1 MKIYFVN
8 TIIKENVMNDISF
21 LKKAF
26 LLAKKARG
34 KTSPNPMVGCVIT
47 KDGKIVGEGYHKKA
61 GLPHAEIEALDKAGD
76 NAKDATLY
84 VNLEPCSHYGRT
96 PPCTDRI
103 ISSHI
108 KRVVFSNIDPNPMV
122 NGKEILE
129 KSGIKV
135 DIGLLKEEGE
145 RLNEVYFKYIKEK
158 MPFVILKVGLS
169 LDGRITSGK
178 RWITNEK
185 SRKIVHRIRS
195 YVDAIMVGKGTIIK
209 DDPYLTTRLVKGK
222 SPKRI
227 VVTTD
232 GNIPLNSHVFGMKED
247 LIIVSTIPP
256 PKEIEKKA
264 NVVIA
269 ESEDGL
275 VSPRDMLSKC
285 AKLGISSILLEG
297 GRALITSFISK
308 SLVDK
313 VILFIAPK
321 LIGERGMPMLGDI
334 EPLRLKD
341 IKIRRIGDDI
351 MLTGYL

>member
-1 MKIYFVN
+1 MSEMRANEVSDKMDDTF
-8 TIIKENVMNDISF
+8 F

-26 LLAKKARG
+26 LLAKKGEG
-34 KTSPNPMVGCVIT
+34 KTSPNPMTGCVIV
-47 KDGKIVGEGYHKKA
+47 KDNKIIGKGYHKKA
-61 GLPHAEIEALDKAGD
+61 GLAHSEIEALDNAGA

-103 ISSHI
+103 ISASI
-108 KRVVFSNIDPNPMV
+108 KRVVFSNLDPNPLV
-122 NGKEILE
+122 QGKEILE
-129 KSGIKV
+129 KKGIKV
-135 DIGLLKEEGE
+135 DVGLLKEEGE

-158 MPFVILKVGLS
+158 MPFVILKVGMS
-169 LDGRITSGK
+169 LDGRITSGE
-178 RWITNEK
+178 RWITNEA

-209 DDPYLTTRLVKGK
+209 DNPYLTTRMTKGK

-232 GNIPLNSHVFGMKED
+232 GSIPINANIFGRRED
-247 LIIVSTIPP
+247 VIIVSTKDV

-264 NVVIA
+264 EVMIVK
-269 ESEDGL
+269 SEDGL
-275 VSPRDMLSKC
+275 VSIPDMLSEC
-285 AKLGISSILLEG
+285 GKLGITSILLEG
-297 GRALITSFISK
+297 GRALITSFLSR

-321 LIGERGMPMLGDI
+321 LIGDAGISFLGNI
-334 EPLRLKD
+334 KPLRLKD
-341 IKIRRIGDDI
+341 IKIRRVLDDI
-351 MLTGYL
+351 MVTGYL